1 MNNRPFKNVLAQK
14 KFTFPKLQKRYSL
27 PQKNPLYAKR
37 DELKQKTEPKL
48 YRQRETRKDW
58 EKLSKVFLA
67 THPFCVSCYKKGILT
82 KSTETDHIIPHKG
95 NIELFYDVRNLQALC
110 KSCHSKKTN
119 SEDTIRHKKYLQH
132 RGGGAKI

>member
-1 MNNRPFKNVLAQK
+1 MKSKPFNNVLAQK
-14 KFTFPKLQKRYSL
+14 KFNFPKLQKRYSL
-27 PQKNPLYAKR
+27 PPKNPLFAQR
-37 DELKQKTEPKL
+37 DELKQTNEPKL

-58 EKLSKVFLA
+58 EKLSKDFLA
-67 THPFCVSCYKKGILT
+67 THPFCVACYKKGILT

-119 SEDTIRHKKYLQH
+119 SEDTIRYKRYLQN